1 MHTCTQDM
9 GETVIVNLKSWLT
22 DPETANNPT
31 LQLIAGIIYID
42 QGEYEEAA
50 KVLHAGTTL
59 EMVSLQVC
67 MSLAHSLITCVCVCV

>member
-1 MHTCTQDM
+1 M

-50 KVLHAGTTL
+50 KVLHANAAT
-59 EMVSLQVC
+59 
-67 MSLAHSLITCVCVCV
+67 